1 MVSVQTEKTM
11 AIDYINALGA
21 GASFDTKKIVEALVE
36 AERAP
41 ARALIQRKAD
51 EGEAKI
57 TGLASADSILNKFK
71 VSAQNLNDARDF
83 NTYSINNSQTNAFTA
98 TANSTARAGT
108 NSITVNQIAQ
118 EQRSISNGF
127 DTSNTAINDGS
138 AIELSLTVGGATQTI
153 NVVNTSLEGTVA
165 AINAADLGVRA
176 ELVNTGAASGNYQ
189 IQLVGESGAAKSF
202 SMISSDSS
210 LNFSTLQTAT
220 DANLNV
226 NGIDFTRST
235 NSINDIIG
243 GVTLNL
249 LGTTEGAATLGVNQ
263 NNQFAKANI
272 VDFVASYNEVRTQMK
287 ELMSSEADGPLAGD
301 SIIRSLERNLRNAMT
316 STSSTPGTNVRNL
329 TDMGISINR
338 YGVLELDE
346 QKLDQALGSN
356 YADVIKVFSADT
368 NDQSSSSTQAAGIAG
383 DISKLI
389 DDMTSSQGYFT
400 TQKNRLNE
408 DAAKYN
414 TELSELEERMEKVE
428 ERYNRQFLAMQ
439 KIIDEMNSTKEGLI
453 NSLEY
458 LPFTNK
464 D

>member
-51 EGEAKI
+51 EGDAKI
-57 TGLASADSILNKFK
+57 TGLASAASILNKFK

-202 SMISSDSS
+202 SMTSSDSS
-210 LNFSTLQTAT
+210 LNFSNLQTAT

-414 TELSELEERMEKVE
+414 TELSDLEERMEKVE

>member
-1 MVSVQTEKTM
+1 M

-41 ARALIQRKAD
+41 AKALIQRRVD
-51 EGEAKI
+51 EGDAKI
-57 TGLASADSILNKFK
+57 TGLASAASILNKFK
-71 VSAQNLNDARDF
+71 ISAQNLNDARDF

-127 DTSNTAINDGS
+127 NTSNTAINDGS

-189 IQLVGESGAAKSF
+189 IQLIGESGAEKAF
-202 SMISSDSS
+202 SMTASDSS
-210 LNFSTLQTAT
+210 LTFSNLQTAT

-226 NGIDFTRST
+226 NGINFTRSN
-235 NSINDIIG
+235 NSIGDIIG

-249 LGTTEGAATLGVNQ
+249 LSATEGAATLGVNQ

-287 ELMSSEADGPLAGD
+287 ELMSSEADGALAGD

-316 STSSTPGTNVRNL
+316 GTSSTPGAAVGNL

-356 YADVIKVFSADT
+356 YADVIKVFSANT
-368 NDQSSSSTQAAGIAG
+368 NDQSSSSTEAAGIAG

-389 DDMTSSQGYFT
+389 DGVTSSQGYFT
-400 TQKNRLNE
+400 TQTNRLNE

>member
-1 MVSVQTEKTM
+1 M

-41 ARALIQRKAD
+41 ARSLIQRKID
-51 EGEAKI
+51 DGDAKI
-57 TGLASADSILNKFK
+57 TGLASAASVLNKFK
-71 VSAQNLNDARDF
+71 VTAQNLNDSRDF
-83 NTYSINNSQTNAFTA
+83 NTFSVNNSQTNAFTA

-108 NSITVNQIAQ
+108 NSITVSQVAQ

-127 DTSNTAINDGS
+127 NASNTSINDGS
-138 AIELSLTVGGATQTI
+138 AIELSLTVGSATQTI
-153 NVVNTSLEGTVA
+153 NVTNTSLEGTVA

-189 IQLVGESGAAKSF
+189 IQLIGESGADKAFSMTSSDGSLSF
-202 SMISSDSS
+202 S
-210 LNFSTLQTAT
+210 NLQSAT

-226 NGIDFTRST
+226 NGINFTRSS

-249 LGTTEGAATLGVNQ
+249 MSATEGAATLGINQ

-287 ELMSSEADGPLAGD
+287 ELMSSEMDGALAGD

-356 YADVIKVFSADT
+356 YADVIKVFSANTD
-368 NDQSSSSTQAAGIAG
+368 DQSSSSTEAAGIAG

-389 DDMTSSQGYFT
+389 DDMTSSRGYFN
-400 TQKNRLNE
+400 TQKTRLNE
-408 DAAKYN
+408 DAANLN
-414 TELSELEERMEKVE
+414 TELSDLEERMEKVE
-428 ERYNRQFLAMQ
+428 DRYNRQFLAMQ

>member
-1 MVSVQTEKTM
+1 MLQVDWRRTPPIKASITVAT
-11 AIDYINALGA
+11 ID
-21 GASFDTKKIVEALVE
+21 
-36 AERAP
+36 
-41 ARALIQRKAD
+41 
-51 EGEAKI
+51 
-57 TGLASADSILNKFK
+57 
-71 VSAQNLNDARDF
+71 
-83 NTYSINNSQTNAFTA
+83 TA
-98 TANSTARAGT
+98 TA
-108 NSITVNQIAQ
+108 
-118 EQRSISNGF
+118 
-127 DTSNTAINDGS
+127 TSNTAINDGS

-202 SMISSDSS
+202 SMTSSDSS
-210 LNFSTLQTAT
+210 LNFSNLQTAT

-338 YGVLELDE
+338 YGVLELDGGV
-346 QKLDQALGSN
+346 LDGRHAWAAGPVPRVRVVDPVHGVRVTRGRGRRASYLGGPLVRVSSGRGTTDERGGPEAVWCAEIAFQRHYEWRGPRIISTLWPVAAQAL
-356 YADVIKVFSADT
+356 Y
-368 NDQSSSSTQAAGIAG
+368 
-383 DISKLI
+383 
-389 DDMTSSQGYFT
+389 
-400 TQKNRLNE
+400 R
-408 DAAKYN
+408 
-414 TELSELEERMEKVE
+414 
-428 ERYNRQFLAMQ
+428 
-439 KIIDEMNSTKEGLI
+439 
-453 NSLEY
+453 
-458 LPFTNK
+458 
-464 D
+464 

>member
-1 MVSVQTEKTM
+1 MVSVQAEKTM

-51 EGEAKI
+51 EGDAKI
-57 TGLASADSILNKFK
+57 TGLANAASILNKFK

-108 NSITVNQIAQ
+108 NSVTVNQIAQ
-118 EQRSISNGF
+118 EQRSISTGF
-127 DTSNTAINDGS
+127 DASNTAINDGS

-189 IQLVGESGAAKSF
+189 IQLIGESGAAKSF
-202 SMISSDSS
+202 SMTSSDSS
-210 LNFSTLQTAT
+210 LNFSNLQTAT

>member
-1 MVSVQTEKTM
+1 M
-11 AIDYINALGA
+11 
-21 GASFDTKKIVEALVE
+21 
-36 AERAP
+36 
-41 ARALIQRKAD
+41 
-51 EGEAKI
+51 
-57 TGLASADSILNKFK
+57 
-71 VSAQNLNDARDF
+71 
-83 NTYSINNSQTNAFTA
+83 
-98 TANSTARAGT
+98 
-108 NSITVNQIAQ
+108 
-118 EQRSISNGF
+118 
-127 DTSNTAINDGS
+127 TSSDN
-138 AIELSLTVGGATQTI
+138 SLT
-153 NVVNTSLEGTVA
+153 
-165 AINAADLGVRA
+165 
-176 ELVNTGAASGNYQ
+176 
-189 IQLVGESGAAKSF
+189 F
-202 SMISSDSS
+202 S
-210 LNFSTLQTAT
+210 NLQTAT

-226 NGIDFTRST
+226 NGINFTRST
-235 NSINDIIG
+235 NSIGDIIG

-249 LGTTEGAATLGVNQ
+249 LSATEGTATLGINQ

-287 ELMSSEADGPLAGD
+287 ELMSSEADGALAGD

-316 STSSTPGTNVRNL
+316 STSSTPGANVRNL

-368 NDQSSSSTQAAGIAG
+368 NDQSSSSTEAAGIAG

-389 DDMTSSQGYFT
+389 DGVTSSQGYFT
-400 TQKNRLNE
+400 TQTSRLNE

>member
-1 MVSVQTEKTM
+1 M

-51 EGEAKI
+51 EGDAKI
-57 TGLASADSILNKFK
+57 TGLASAASILNKFK

-189 IQLVGESGAAKSF
+189 IQLIGESGAAKSF
-202 SMISSDSS
+202 SMTSSDSS
-210 LNFSTLQTAT
+210 LNFSNLQTAT

-414 TELSELEERMEKVE
+414 TELSDLEERMEKVE

>member
-51 EGEAKI
+51 EGDAKI
-57 TGLASADSILNKFK
+57 TGLASAASILNKFK

-108 NSITVNQIAQ
+108 NSVTVNQIAQ

-153 NVVNTSLEGTVA
+153 NVVNTSLEGTVS

-202 SMISSDSS
+202 SMTSSDSS
-210 LNFSTLQTAT
+210 LNFSNLQTAT

-235 NSINDIIG
+235 NSINDIIE

-249 LGTTEGAATLGVNQ
+249 LGATEGAATLGVNQ

-287 ELMSSEADGPLAGD
+287 ELMSSEADGALAGD

-408 DAAKYN
+408 DAARYD

>member
-51 EGEAKI
+51 EGDAKI
-57 TGLASADSILNKFK
+57 TGLASAASILNKFK

-189 IQLVGESGAAKSF
+189 IQLIGESGAAKSF
-202 SMISSDSS
+202 SMTSSDSS
-210 LNFSTLQTAT
+210 LNFSNLQTAT

-414 TELSELEERMEKVE
+414 TELSDLEERMEKVE

>member
-1 MVSVQTEKTM
+1 M

-41 ARALIQRKAD
+41 ARSLIQRKID
-51 EGEAKI
+51 DGEAKI
-57 TGLASADSILNKFK
+57 TGLASAASVLNKFK
-71 VSAQNLNDARDF
+71 VSTQNLNDARDF
-83 NTYSINNSQTNAFTA
+83 NTYSINNSQTTAFTA
-98 TANSTARAGT
+98 TANSTARPGT
-108 NSITVNQIAQ
+108 NSITVSQVAQ

-127 DTSNTAINDGS
+127 NASNTAINDGS
-138 AIELSLTVGGATQTI
+138 AIELSLTVGGATQTV
-153 NVVNTSLEGTVA
+153 NVTNTSLEGTVA

-189 IQLVGESGAAKSF
+189 IQLIGESGANKAFSMTSSDNSLSF
-202 SMISSDSS
+202 S
-210 LNFSTLQTAT
+210 NLQSAT
-220 DANLNV
+220 DANLTV
-226 NGIDFTRST
+226 NGINFTRSS

-249 LGTTEGAATLGVNQ
+249 MSATEGAATLGVNQ

-272 VDFVASYNEVRTQMK
+272 IDFVASYNEVRTQMK
-287 ELMSSEADGPLAGD
+287 ELMSSEMDGALAGD

-316 STSSTPGTNVRNL
+316 NQSSTPGTNVRNL
-329 TDMGISINR
+329 TDMGISNKR

-356 YADVIKVFSADT
+356 YADVIEVFTANT
-368 NDQSSSSTQAAGIAG
+368 NDQSSSSSAAAGIAG

-400 TQKNRLNE
+400 TQKNRLDQ
-408 DAAKYN
+408 DAVKHN
-414 TELSELEERMEKVE
+414 TQLSDLEERMEKVE
-428 ERYNRQFLAMQ
+428 DRYNRQFLAMQ

-453 NSLEY
+453 SSLEY

>member
-51 EGEAKI
+51 EGDAKI
-57 TGLASADSILNKFK
+57 TGLASAASILNKFK

-202 SMISSDSS
+202 SMTSSDSS
-210 LNFSTLQTAT
+210 LNFSNLQTAT

-389 DDMTSSQGYFT
+389 EDMTSSQGYFT

-414 TELSELEERMEKVE
+414 TELSDLEERMEKVE

>member
-51 EGEAKI
+51 EGDAKI
-57 TGLASADSILNKFK
+57 TGLASAASILNKFK

-189 IQLVGESGAAKSF
+189 IQLIGESGAAKSF
-202 SMISSDSS
+202 SMTSSDSS
-210 LNFSTLQTAT
+210 LNFSNLQTAT

>member
-51 EGEAKI
+51 EGDAKI
-57 TGLASADSILNKFK
+57 TGLASAASILNKFK

-202 SMISSDSS
+202 SMTSSDSS
-210 LNFSTLQTAT
+210 LNFSNLQTAT

-316 STSSTPGTNVRNL
+316 STSSTPGTNVRTL

-414 TELSELEERMEKVE
+414 TELSDLEERMEKVE

>member
-1 MVSVQTEKTM
+1 MPSQPPQTAQHELAPTLSLSIKLPRSS
-11 AIDYINALGA
+11 A
-21 GASFDTKKIVEALVE
+21 AS
-36 AERAP
+36 
-41 ARALIQRKAD
+41 Q
-51 EGEAKI
+51 
-57 TGLASADSILNKFK
+57 
-71 VSAQNLNDARDF
+71 
-83 NTYSINNSQTNAFTA
+83 
-98 TANSTARAGT
+98 
-108 NSITVNQIAQ
+108 
-118 EQRSISNGF
+118 GF

-202 SMISSDSS
+202 SMTSSDSS
-210 LNFSTLQTAT
+210 LNFSNLQTAT

-383 DISKLI
+383 DIS
-389 DDMTSSQGYFT
+389 
-400 TQKNRLNE
+400 N
-408 DAAKYN
+408 
-414 TELSELEERMEKVE
+414 
-428 ERYNRQFLAMQ
+428 
-439 KIIDEMNSTKEGLI
+439 
-453 NSLEY
+453 
-458 LPFTNK
+458 
-464 D
+464 